1 MILSFIGLPAAFC
14 AGWAV
19 EITWIGR
26 RGTLAISSGKSFI
39 TCLISIIQRPI
50 INQGL
55 PAPFCS
61 QVQPLEAPTL
71 CLGGIV
77 DIYLTVA

>member
-1 MILSFIGLPAAFC
+1 MILSLIGLPAAFC

-26 RGTLAISSGKSFI
+26 RGTVAISSGKSFI
-39 TCLISIIQRPI
+39 TCLISVIQRP
-50 INQGL
+50 NQGL
-55 PAPFCS
+55 LAPFCS

-77 DIYLTVA
+77 DMYLTVA

>member
-39 TCLISIIQRPI
+39 TSLISSYST

-61 QVQPLEAPTL
+61 QVQTLEAPTL